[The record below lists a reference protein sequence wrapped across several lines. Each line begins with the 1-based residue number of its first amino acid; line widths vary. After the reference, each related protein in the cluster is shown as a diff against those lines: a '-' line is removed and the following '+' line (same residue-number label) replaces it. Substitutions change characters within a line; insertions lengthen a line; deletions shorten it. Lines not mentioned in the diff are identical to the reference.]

1 MSALTIPQS
10 STAIK
15 QTLAGLSPGLKSLL
29 GVEPSNLRAV
39 SEIAS
44 NPALLAEAKTFL
56 PVIHANA
63 TIAASREEIIRMVAA
78 KFVTYRQPERSD
90 AEWAVFW
97 DDHCTV
103 LADVS
108 ATALESALDACL
120 ADPKIEFLPKPAKL
134 RELARLTPNR
144 AVRAYDRAKA
154 AIEARP
160 ASPIERLS
168 PDKIAEMVAP
178 LANRPRVEPSAADKE
193 RVRQQMREY
202 IAADDAKKAAK
213 KSASCDMKST
223 AGTTDETGI
232 TPQMRAIIQARNSPQ
247 NGANT

>member
-1 MSALTIPQS
+1 
-10 STAIK
+10 
-15 QTLAGLSPGLKSLL
+15 
-29 GVEPSNLRAV
+29 
-39 SEIAS
+39 
-44 NPALLAEAKTFL
+44 
-56 PVIHANA
+56 
-63 TIAASREEIIRMVAA
+63 MVGA

-120 ADPKIEFLPKPAKL
+120 SDPKIEFLPKPAKL
-134 RELARLTPNR
+134 REMARLTPNR

-154 AIEARP
+154 ALERQAE
-160 ASPIERLS
+160 PIRERVSAEQLS
-168 PDKIAEMVAP
+168 QVIAP
-178 LANRPRVEPSAADKE
+178 LVSKPRVEPNAADKE

-213 KSASCDMKST
+213 QSESFNAPNI
-223 AGTTDETGI
+223 AGTTDQGGI
-232 TPQMRAIIQARNSPQ
+232 TPQMRAIIEARNASQ
-247 NGANT
+247 AGANT

>member
-1 MSALTIPQS
+1 MSVPANLQNSNSVTKTIAS
-10 STAIK
+10 
-15 QTLAGLSPGLKSLL
+15 LSPGLKSLL

-44 NPALLAEAKTFL
+44 NPALLAEVTAAL
-56 PVIHANA
+56 PAIKANA
-63 TIAASREEIIRMVAA
+63 SMPAGPEGVMKIISA
-78 KFVTYRQPERSD
+78 KFVTYQQPMRND
-90 AEWAVFW
+90 AEWAQFW
-97 DDHCTV
+97 SDYYTV
-103 LADVS
+103 LEGLPLS
-108 ATALESALDACL
+108 ALEAAMAACL
-120 ADPKIEFLPKPAKL
+120 ADPKIEFLPKPAKIA
-134 RELARLTPNR
+134 EMARMTPNR

-160 ASPIERLS
+160 ATPVERLS

-202 IAADDAKKAAK
+202 IAADDAKKLAK
-213 KSASCDMKST
+213 ISASCDMKST

-232 TPQMRAIIQARNSPQ
+232 TPQMRAIIEARNAAQAGP
-247 NGANT
+247 NT

>member
-1 MSALTIPQS
+1 MSALTIPQN

-44 NPALLAEAKTFL
+44 NPALLAEVKAFL
-56 PVIHANA
+56 PTIHANA
-63 TIAASREEIIRMVAA
+63 TIAASREEIIRMVGA

-120 ADPKIEFLPKPAKL
+120 SDPKIEFLPKPAKL
-134 RELARLTPNR
+134 REMARLTPNR

-154 AIEARP
+154 AIERQP
-160 ASPIERLS
+160 EPTHERLS

-178 LANRPRVEPSAADKE
+178 LANRPRVEPSTADKE

-202 IAADDAKKAAK
+202 IAADDAKKLAK
-213 KSASCDMKST
+213 KSAICDMKST
-223 AGTTDETGI
+223 AGTTDESGI
-232 TPQMRAIIQARNSPQ
+232 TPQMRAIIEARNAAKSGP
-247 NGANT
+247 NT

>member
-1 MSALTIPQS
+1 MSALTIPQN

-39 SEIAS
+39 SEIAN
-44 NPALLAEAKTFL
+44 NPALLAEAKTYL
-56 PVIHANA
+56 PTIHANA
-63 TIAASREEIIRMVAA
+63 TVSATREEIIRMVAA
-78 KFVTYRQPERSD
+78 KFVTYRQPERTD

-154 AIEARP
+154 AIEFRQEP
-160 ASPIERLS
+160 THERLS
-168 PDKIAEMVAP
+168 PDKIAELVAP

-213 KSASCDMKST
+213 ISASRDIPNT
-223 AGTTDETGI
+223 AGKTDEGGI
-232 TPQMRAIIQARNSPQ
+232 TPQMRAIIEARNSPQ